1 MTNKKDKSIIAPEVD
16 LSLLGKKPVKI
27 VLAMACQD
35 IIRAKT
41 ANAIGCA
48 IIGDPTIADFLMMQ
62 SCDIVSSRTWLVQQ
76 AIEKG
81 ATHICFIDSD
91 VLFPFDT
98 IRKLLAHNKDI
109 VACDYNK
116 REFPLKSVV
125 TQLQESEKSETEL
138 YRAAVAGAGML
149 LINLKVFTEG
159 KLANPWFNFG
169 RDKFG
174 RHILGEDAWFCN
186 TARDAGY
193 ELWIDPTI
201 KVYHLGEFGY

>member
-1 MTNKKDKSIIAPEVD
+1 MTNKKDKTIIAPKVD

-27 VLAMACQD
+27 ILAMACQD

-41 ANAIGCA
+41 AHAIACA
-48 IIGDPTIADFLMMQ
+48 TIGDPNIVDFLMMQ

-91 VLFPFDT
+91 VLFPADT
-98 IRKLLAHNKDI
+98 IKKLLAHDKDI

-125 TQLQESEKSETEL
+125 TQLQESEQSETQL

-149 LINLKVFTEG
+149 LINLRVFTEKEWTG
-159 KLANPWFNFG
+159 PYFNFG

-174 RHILGEDAWFCN
+174 RHVLGEDAWFCHS
-186 TARDAGY
+186 ARDLGY
-193 ELWIDPTI
+193 DTYIDPSI
-201 KVYHLGEFGY
+201 KVYHLGEYGY